1 MKIDK
6 HIYFTNEEYA
16 RILDYKE
23 KNKLSFSEAVC
34 FLSISALNNND
45 ILDRINF
52 LESRLDYLIKKIN
65 IIYSLEK
72 QIYSDMNFDNLTD
85 PRKSKPLIEFN
96 KKIRNT
102 NIND

>member
-34 FLSISALNNND
+34 LLSISALNNND

-85 PRKSKPLIEFN
+85 PRKSKALIEFN

>member
-23 KNKLSFSEAVC
+23 KNKLSFSEADC
-34 FLSISALNNND
+34 FLSISALNHND

-85 PRKSKPLIEFN
+85 PRKSKALIELN